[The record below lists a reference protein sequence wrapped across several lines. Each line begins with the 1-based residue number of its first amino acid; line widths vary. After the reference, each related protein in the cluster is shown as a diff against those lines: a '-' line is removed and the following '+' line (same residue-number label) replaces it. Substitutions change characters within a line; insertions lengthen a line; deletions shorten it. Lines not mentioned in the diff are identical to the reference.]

1 MNKATLFKWFE
12 RIGTWEG
19 ISFLVLLGIAMPL
32 KYIWGIPQAVSVVGM
47 AHGILFIAYLY
58 MIHACRIAFGWS
70 LKTAALGAL
79 ASVMPFGPFVYDR
92 WVKKLMGEEN
102 VKVD

>member
-12 RIGTWEG
+12 RVGTWEG

-32 KYIWGIPQAVSVVGM
+32 KYVADIPQAVSVVGM

-58 MIHACRIAFGWS
+58 LIHECRMAFGWS

-79 ASVMPFGPFVYDR
+79 ASVLPFGPFVYDK
-92 WVKKLMGEEN
+92 WVKQTQN
-102 VKVD
+102 IRA